1 MRNFEERKAEIF
13 CRSEN
18 RIKEQKKKRNRAFS
32 VGVSLCLILIVFVI
46 AKLPQPSI
54 IDDGVSSETINA
66 SGNEEKFTIDANENE
81 QICKLIESVFKN
93 AESEEGYDDVFPENE
108 PQASMSG
115 FLPTGSLSSKYKF
128 TLTDGNA
135 AVTYTLNGLVLTNET
150 TKESVTLNED
160 QRSRII
166 DELALREGGNE

>member
-1 MRNFEERKAEIF
+1 M
-13 CRSEN
+13 
-18 RIKEQKKKRNRAFS
+18 
-32 VGVSLCLILIVFVI
+32 CLILIVCVI

-54 IDDGVSSETINA
+54 IDDGVSSEMINA

-81 QICKLIESVFKN
+81 QICKLIETLFEDTEDYGGVTP
-93 AESEEGYDDVFPENE
+93 EGE
-108 PQASMSG
+108 PQTSMSG
-115 FLPTGSLSSKYKF
+115 VFFLPTGSLSSKYKF

-135 AVTYTLNGLVLTNET
+135 DVTYTLNGLVLTNET